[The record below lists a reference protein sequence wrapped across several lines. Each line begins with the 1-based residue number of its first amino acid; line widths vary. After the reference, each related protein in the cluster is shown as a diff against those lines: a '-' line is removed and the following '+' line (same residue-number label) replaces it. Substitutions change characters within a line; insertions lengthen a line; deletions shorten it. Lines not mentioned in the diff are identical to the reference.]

1 MFSTAVSSFPRTVD
15 ASSCCVLKRL
25 IICLV
30 SAVIVWGHWGHQ
42 WGLSSAW
49 GHPELSRHRSQDRGS
64 TQLEVL
70 PLERGPYSC
79 VVQSGPVV
87 RSGPRAGGVS
97 AGLGWLHTRSGG
109 VRMAHCLL
117 LLGATWMALAM
128 ANHVT
133 GRRTRHAATQATRR
147 PSY

>member
-1 MFSTAVSSFPRTVD
+1 MRRDDSGYQKLASVHRLVQVISKETQKLCITDPLPSQRINSLESISLFSISCHHHVSSFPRTVD

-30 SAVIVWGHWGHQ
+30 SAVIVWGHWGHR

-64 TQLEVL
+64 HQLEVL

-87 RSGPRAGGVS
+87 RSGPRAGGV
-97 AGLGWLHTRSGG
+97 
-109 VRMAHCLL
+109 CLL
-117 LLGATWMALAM
+117 G
-128 ANHVT
+128 
-133 GRRTRHAATQATRR
+133 
-147 PSY
+147 